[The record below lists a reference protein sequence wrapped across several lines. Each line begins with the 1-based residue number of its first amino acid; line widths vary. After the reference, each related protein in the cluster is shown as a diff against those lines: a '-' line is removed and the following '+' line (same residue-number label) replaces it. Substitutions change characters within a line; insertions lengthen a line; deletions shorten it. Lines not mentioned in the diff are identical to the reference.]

1 MNFFDAQC
9 AFFGGGG
16 PGCVKVF
23 FVRGQIWEDYGF
35 EILVKI
41 PVLYQVLKIKKLN
54 FCCCTV
60 HLRGGPGCVKI
71 FLGGCVSEAE
81 RLWT

>member
-60 HLRGGPGCVKI
+60 HLRGGVQAGYVGLVPG
-71 FLGGCVSEAE
+71 L
-81 RLWT
+81 L